1 METKVRV
8 QPRNIRVRKD
18 DPFRDDGLGREESA
32 TILTSIVSSIEGP
45 CVLAID
51 APWGEGK
58 STFINMWTGHLQ
70 REDFFVVNFSAW
82 ETDFATE
89 PFIALSE
96 ELSQDLE
103 QYMTR
108 SAKLAAAMGKV
119 GRAAKAMV
127 KRALP
132 TVVSIGTQGVL
143 DVKPFMEEF
152 SEERMS
158 GYREARKAMREFR
171 DSLEEMATSLAE
183 SNEGRP
189 LIVIIDELERCR
201 PTYGVKLLEVAKHLF
216 AVDHIV
222 FVLAVNRL
230 EFEHSI
236 RGLYGSEFDAQGY
249 LRRFFDIDFHLSQ
262 PDQGGFIESNLR
274 TTGINGFFDNSDM
287 ETRERY
293 PVIKEMILSFFSAY
307 NISLRTTSQSLH
319 RLGLTLASLPD
330 NQRPLG
336 FELVVALILRTVD
349 IGLYHRFLR
358 REATDEQVVESIF
371 GRPGAEA
378 IREKPE
384 GMLFEVIL
392 ILGMMHL
399 VPGDNYSSLMERYER
414 LLGEPDEDNAQDS
427 ERARASK
434 IVEEVKAGSPS
445 LMDGRPSKF
454 GDAVERL
461 ELVSRDFIREES
473 EEV

>member
-8 QPRNIRVRKD
+8 QPQNIRVCKG

-45 CVLAID
+45 CFLAID

-58 STFINMWTGHLQ
+58 STFINMWTGYLQ
-70 REDFFVVNFSAW
+70 REKFFVVNFSAW

-108 SAKLAAAMGKV
+108 SDKLGATMEKV
-119 GRAAKAMV
+119 GRAAKEIV

-143 DVKPFMEEF
+143 DVKPIMEEF
-152 SEERMS
+152 SEDRMS
-158 GYREARKAMREFR
+158 GYREARKAMRDFR

-189 LIVIIDELERCR
+189 LIVIIDELDRCR

-249 LRRFFDIDFHLSQ
+249 LRRFFDIDFHLPQ
-262 PDQGGFIESNLR
+262 PNPGG
-274 TTGINGFFDNSDM
+274 
-287 ETRERY
+287 
-293 PVIKEMILSFFSAY
+293 V
-307 NISLRTTSQSLH
+307 H
-319 RLGLTLASLPD
+319 R
-330 NQRPLG
+330 
-336 FELVVALILRTVD
+336 
-349 IGLYHRFLR
+349 
-358 REATDEQVVESIF
+358 VESQ
-371 GRPGAEA
+371 
-378 IREKPE
+378 
-384 GMLFEVIL
+384 
-392 ILGMMHL
+392 
-399 VPGDNYSSLMERYER
+399 DNRHQRVL
-414 LLGEPDEDNAQDS
+414 
-427 ERARASK
+427 
-434 IVEEVKAGSPS
+434 
-445 LMDGRPSKF
+445 
-454 GDAVERL
+454 
-461 ELVSRDFIREES
+461 
-473 EEV
+473 